1 MVLDQ
6 TVDPVIDY
14 SWIPSSAW
22 QCLQFPKS
30 NRHAREDADF
40 LDDVPVLSSTIL
52 GLEMLLYEPCIDL
65 RKASELV
72 LSDIGATIQTL
83 RLIGRDYDFASE
95 LPYRMGDCIAS
106 LDLSTWFCAMS
117 ARTFVFED
125 QHPAATAFWKHARL
139 IAQYAQL
146 VAESLDR
153 ISPEDAYLVGLL
165 HEVGAI
171 PKVLGW
177 PEGVSGVSDPV
188 ALSALEGSLPL
199 FVLTAIHSLNDRGS
213 SSTWT
218 FILNAAH
225 ELAGARP
232 EFSGY
237 TFDDI
242 HSMDTS
248 YAVQNAA

>member
-6 TVDPVIDY
+6 TIDPGIDR
-14 SWIPSSAW
+14 SWIPSSVW
-22 QCLQFPKS
+22 QCLQFPKL
-30 NRHAREDADF
+30 NKLAQEDAEY
-40 LDDVPVLSSTIL
+40 LDEVPVMSATVL
-52 GLEMLLYEPCIDL
+52 GLEMLLSEPCIDL
-65 RKASELV
+65 QKASELV

-83 RLIGRDYDFASE
+83 RLIGRDYDFATE

-106 LDLSTWFCAMS
+106 LDLGTWFCAMS
-117 ARTFVFED
+117 ARTFASEG
-125 QHPAATAFWKHARL
+125 QYSAATAFWKHGRL

-146 VAESLDR
+146 VAESLER

-177 PEGVSGVSDPV
+177 PGGVSGASDPV

-199 FVLTAIHSLNDRGS
+199 FVLAAIRSVNDRCL

-225 ELAGARP
+225 ELAGARE
-232 EFSGY
+232 EFSG
-237 TFDDI
+237 
-242 HSMDTS
+242 S
-248 YAVQNAA
+248 A

>member
-6 TVDPVIDY
+6 TVDPVIDH

-22 QCLQFPKS
+22 QCLQFPKL
-30 NRHAREDADF
+30 NKLAQEDAEY
-40 LDDVPVLSSTIL
+40 LDDVPVMSATVL
-52 GLEMLLYEPCIDL
+52 GLEILLSEQCVDL
-65 RKASELV
+65 QKASELV

-83 RLIGRDYDFASE
+83 RLIGRDYDFATE

-106 LDLSTWFCAMS
+106 LDLGTWFCAMS
-117 ARTFVFED
+117 ARTFTFEGL
-125 QHPAATAFWKHARL
+125 HPAATAFWKHGRL

-146 VAESLDR
+146 VAESLNR
-153 ISPEDAYLVGLL
+153 FYPEDAYLVGLL
-165 HEVGAI
+165 HEVGTI

-177 PEGVSGVSDPV
+177 PCGVYGASDPV

-199 FVLTAIHSLNDRGS
+199 FVLAAIRSVNDRCS

-225 ELAGARP
+225 KLAGARAD
-232 EFSGY
+232 FSGSALRHPLY
-237 TFDDI
+237 G
-242 HSMDTS
+242 HG
-248 YAVQNAA
+248 AH

>member
-6 TVDPVIDY
+6 TIDPVIDHC
-14 SWIPSSAW
+14 WIPSSVW
-22 QCLQFPKS
+22 QCLQFPKL
-30 NRHAREDADF
+30 NRLAQKDADY
-40 LDDVPVLSSTIL
+40 LDDVPVMSATVL

-83 RLIGRDYDFASE
+83 RLIGRDYDFTTE

-106 LDLSTWFCAMS
+106 LDLGTWFCAMS
-117 ARTFVFED
+117 ARTFAFEA
-125 QHPAATAFWKHARL
+125 QHPAATAFWKHGRL

-153 ISPEDAYLVGLL
+153 VSPEDAYLVGLL
-165 HEVGAI
+165 HEIGAI

-177 PEGVSGVSDPV
+177 SDGVSGASDPV
-188 ALSALEGSLPL
+188 ALSALEGSLPM
-199 FVLTAIHSLNDRGS
+199 FVLAAIRSVNNRSL

-225 ELAGARP
+225 ELAGARA
-232 EFSGY
+232 EFNGY
-237 TFDDI
+237 TFNDI
-242 HSMDTS
+242 HSMDKAS
-248 YAVQNAA
+248 LS